1 MHLLSETHWV
11 HIIPTAL
18 ILHGHH
24 AVRVW
29 VLQKVRKRI
38 INILLDVSDVAYLFY
53 IPFFYAVLQIVHGKL
68 NLIHNG
74 EQLRPPFIVG
84 TCNIHQGVLVIPPL
98 VEAVSPDRI
107 QFCLHSLAQLLVF
120 VYLWRKQVDHWV
132 PITRWGMKEARCII
146 CESFYFVPRILA
158 KSHKWICATLTHRAL
173 PIDEVNH
180 LGKDLLGLIG
190 FVASFFEFIESG
202 YHNSF
207 SLLLNSSSVRC
218 RLAFRFLPLFLRQR
232 HFLLNNCL
240 LIDFLMLGFDNLR
253 RLRLCRLGMPG
264 Y

>member
-38 INILLDVSDVAYLFY
+38 INILLDVSDVAYLFD
-53 IPFFYAVLQIVHGKL
+53 IPFFDAILKIVHGKL
-68 NLIHNG
+68 NLIHNS
-74 EQLRPPFIVG
+74 EQLRPPLIVR
-84 TCNIHQGVLVIPPL
+84 TRNIHQGVLVIPPL
-98 VEAVSPDRI
+98 VEAVSPDWLQLR
-107 QFCLHSLAQLLVF
+107 LHSLAQLLVF
-120 VYLWRKQVDHWV
+120 DDLRRKQVDHWV

-158 KSHKWICATLTHRAL
+158 KSHKWICAALSHLAL

-180 LGKDLLGLIG
+180 LGKDLLGLIW

-202 YHNSF
+202 YHYSF

-218 RLAFRFLPLFLRQR
+218 RLTFRFLPLLLRLR
-232 HFLLNNCL
+232 HFLLYN
-240 LIDFLMLGFDNLR
+240 R
-253 RLRLCRLGMPG
+253 
-264 Y
+264 